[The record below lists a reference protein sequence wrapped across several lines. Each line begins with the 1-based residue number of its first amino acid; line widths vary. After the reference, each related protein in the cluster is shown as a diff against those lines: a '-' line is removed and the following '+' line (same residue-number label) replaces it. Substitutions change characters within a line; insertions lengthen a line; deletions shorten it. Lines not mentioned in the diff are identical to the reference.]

1 MNNDQVI
8 NSSVPSTD
16 RYTNIPSLG
25 HTQVLPTE
33 VIVQAATQV
42 IPSTNNSPQQIVPVE
57 QIFTPHEVK
66 QQIIQQGID
75 PQARVQELLRN
86 GQMSQQQFEQL
97 RQMASMLQG
106 KF

>member
-1 MNNDQVI
+1 MI
-8 NSSVPSTD
+8 NP
-16 RYTNIPSLG
+16 IQAFGSLPNMIA
-25 HTQVLPTE
+25 QF
-33 VIVQAATQV
+33 
-42 IPSTNNSPQQIVPVE
+42 QQ
-57 QIFTPHEVK
+57 FK